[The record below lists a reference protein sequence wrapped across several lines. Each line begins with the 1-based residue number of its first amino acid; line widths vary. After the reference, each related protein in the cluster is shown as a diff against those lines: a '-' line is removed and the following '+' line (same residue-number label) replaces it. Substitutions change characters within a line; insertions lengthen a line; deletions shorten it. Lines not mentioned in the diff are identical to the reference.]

1 MERCTSNRII
11 KKVNK
16 KFSKNLRFEDLG
28 VKKCQ
33 SFEGKDMKIDIK
45 QKKRKKSLGVVD
57 PFFVRDDE

>member
-28 VKKCQ
+28 VKKMPK
-33 SFEGKDMKIDIK
+33 F
-45 QKKRKKSLGVVD
+45 
-57 PFFVRDDE
+57 